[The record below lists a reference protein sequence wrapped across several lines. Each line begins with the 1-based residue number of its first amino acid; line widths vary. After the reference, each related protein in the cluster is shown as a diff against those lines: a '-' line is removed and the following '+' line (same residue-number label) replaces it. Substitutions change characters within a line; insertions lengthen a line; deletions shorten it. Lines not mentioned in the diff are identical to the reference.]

1 MKKIIALILALTLC
15 LGLLAGCNNDKK
27 PDGKSDLDAAANYLK
42 LMYRDSAEKTPSSY
56 TVVNQVR
63 VGETIF
69 DVEWAVEIKSGD
81 KEAVSLNA
89 ANTECTVAIKEDTRE
104 DTAYTLTGTIK
115 GADGKTATV
124 SFDHLVPKVPTTEE
138 VINAAYA
145 LEPGEAMDSASKL
158 TGTVTKIDT
167 PYDDGYKNVTVTI
180 VCEGFEDK
188 PIMCY
193 RMKGEGADKVAVGD
207 LITVTGTI
215 KNYNGTIEF
224 DAGCALVKLEAGAG
238 KLPEGGDK
246 TDYSKMSPAEIVD
259 AAYALEGGKSFDS
272 EVSLTGV
279 VSAVDTPFDA
289 NYNNVTVT
297 IIVEG
302 KTDKPIKCF
311 RMKGEGADQVTV
323 GDTITVTGIIKNY
336 VHSSGDSEIEFDA
349 GCALTARTAGNGG
362 SAEPKPTD
370 PPATNPPAP
379 PATTTDYASSITAG
393 KAYKLALVQ
402 GNLEN
407 KTLYFAGTSRD
418 NQPWYMNTT
427 ENAAEGV
434 DVYVEEVDGG
444 FRLYFTKDG
453 AKSYL
458 DMYKNDTHYNL
469 RITNEPTAVY
479 TWNAEHCTVVAS
491 VEGTDC
497 YIGTYNTY
505 NTMSCSRLD
514 KISGSFPAHFY
525 PVG

>member
-15 LGLLAGCNNDKK
+15 LGLFAGCNNKE
-27 PDGKSDLDAAANYLK
+27 PAGKSGLDSALEYLK
-42 LMYRDSAEKTPSSY
+42 GMYRDATEKTPVSY
-56 TVVNQVR
+56 TVTSVVR
-63 VGETIF
+63 IDGVVYDVSWAIEVVSGVDTAAVVGEDDGTNTTIVI
-69 DVEWAVEIKSGD
+69 D
-81 KEAVSLNA
+81 EANA
-89 ANTECTVAIKEDTRE
+89 TETSYNLV
-104 DTAYTLTGTIK
+104 GTIK
-115 GADGKTATV
+115 DGDGKTVTAT
-124 SFDHLVPKVPTTEE
+124 FAHLVPKVPTTEE

-145 LEPGEAMDSASKL
+145 LEPGTAMDSTSKL

-207 LITVTGTI
+207 LITVNGTI

-246 TDYSKMSPAEIVD
+246 TDYSKMSPAELVD

-279 VSAVDTPFDA
+279 VTSVDTPFDA

-297 IIVEG
+297 IVVEN

-311 RMKGEGADQVTV
+311 RMKGEGADQVAV

-362 SAEPKPTD
+362 STEPKPTD
-370 PPATNPPAP
+370 PPAP

-407 KTLYFAGTSRD
+407 KTLYFAGSARE
-418 NQPWYMNTT
+418 NQAWYMNTT

-479 TWNAEHCTVVAS
+479 TWNAEHCTLVAS

-505 NTMSCSRLD
+505 NTMSCSRLE
-514 KISGSFPAHFY
+514 KIGGSFPAHFY